1 MSHKTI
7 SDSSYVHVDVLV
19 DTEWLEDHLQDQK
32 LRVAEVD
39 CDTSANYELGHMPV
53 SVLIDWK
60 NGINDNMKR
69 NIISRALY
77 ENPI

>member
-7 SDSSYVHVDVLV
+7 SDSSYVHPEVLV

-39 CDTSANYELGHMPV
+39 YDASANYEFGHIHGA
-53 SVLIDWK
+53 VLIDWK
-60 NGINDNMKR
+60 NNFNDPM
-69 NIISRALY
+69 
-77 ENPI
+77 

>member
-7 SDSSYVHVDVLV
+7 SHSSYVHPEVLV

-39 CDTSANYELGHMPV
+39 YDPL
-53 SVLIDWK
+53 LIT
-60 NGINDNMKR
+60 N
-69 NIISRALY
+69 
-77 ENPI
+77 

>member
-7 SDSSYVHVDVLV
+7 SDSSYLHPEVLV

-39 CDTSANYELGHMPV
+39 YDASANYELGHIPGA
-53 SVLIDWK
+53 VLIDWK
-60 NGINDNMKR
+60 NDINDPIQR
-69 NIISRALY
+69 NITSRAL
-77 ENPI
+77 

>member
-7 SDSSYVHVDVLV
+7 SDSSYVHSEVLV

-39 CDTSANYELGHMPV
+39 YDASE
-53 SVLIDWK
+53 
-60 NGINDNMKR
+60 
-69 NIISRALY
+69 
-77 ENPI
+77 